1 MSRGGG
7 AAARAGAALTVNFSS
22 LRPSTF
28 QALCTRT
35 WESASARSG
44 ISSARLPPPHPSPAH
59 RPPQRNPAG
68 AAGRAGRATDRAAG
82 RGGAGQIEALR
93 RSLAIAFSRRGLANL
108 QRARAPPRIARAAPR
123 RPRRL
128 RRLRRLR

>member
-44 ISSARLPPPHPSPAH
+44 TSSARLPP
-59 RPPQRNPAG
+59 
-68 AAGRAGRATDRAAG
+68 
-82 RGGAGQIEALR
+82 L
-93 RSLAIAFSRRGLANL
+93 SL
-108 QRARAPPRIARAAPR
+108 PPRTNWS
-123 RPRRL
+123 RL
-128 RRLRRLR
+128 VPPLVLSGHVSSLPSY